1 VDVRLPHRSA
11 ERDQAQPW
19 LSVALPRLQAG
30 TAVNL
35 VTGQLHH
42 IHEDITCLE
51 QQMAWF
57 LITEIECYL
66 AKVAVFQARYPVT
79 PEN

>member
-1 VDVRLPHRSA
+1 MKF
-11 ERDQAQPW
+11 
-19 LSVALPRLQAG
+19 
-30 TAVNL
+30 

-66 AKVAVFQARYPVT
+66 AKVAVFETLYQKDVHG
-79 PEN
+79 